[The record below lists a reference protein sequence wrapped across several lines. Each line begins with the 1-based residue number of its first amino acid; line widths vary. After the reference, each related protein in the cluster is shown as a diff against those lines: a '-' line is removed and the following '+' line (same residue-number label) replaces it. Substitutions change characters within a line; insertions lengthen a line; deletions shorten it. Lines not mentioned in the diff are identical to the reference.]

1 MNMAYNEY
9 EGQEFNYSAEIGRSS
24 GPARGGKGKAPSA
37 GGAKNRFNYSRGS
50 RPAVSYNGIHRRRNK
65 RFSW

>member
-9 EGQEFNYSAEIGRSS
+9 DGQEFDYSAEIGRGK
-24 GPARGGKGKAPSA
+24 GPARGGKDKAPTAS
-37 GGAKNRFNYSRGS
+37 AKNRFSYARGS